1 MAARCACMPSSALRR
16 AYLPCCVPWTLC
28 YAASWKSCKTC
39 TVKLPKNACNPSLNG
54 LYILI
59 GKLLCKG
66 AAMAQKRKLRI
77 TPKFIVLL
85 TVLCVVF
92 ACALYLSQEQKLKE
106 IAEKEAAL
114 QQEYQALQNEE
125 QRLEYMIE
133 YAKSEEY
140 LIQYAREK
148 LGFVLPDDVKFDI
161 ED

>member
-1 MAARCACMPSSALRR
+1 
-16 AYLPCCVPWTLC
+16 
-28 YAASWKSCKTC
+28 
-39 TVKLPKNACNPSLNG
+39 
-54 LYILI
+54 
-59 GKLLCKG
+59 
-66 AAMAQKRKLRI
+66 MAQKRKLRI

-85 TVLCVVF
+85 TVLCVAF
-92 ACALYLSQEQKLKE
+92 ACAPYLSQEQKLKE

>member
-1 MAARCACMPSSALRR
+1 
-16 AYLPCCVPWTLC
+16 
-28 YAASWKSCKTC
+28 
-39 TVKLPKNACNPSLNG
+39 
-54 LYILI
+54 
-59 GKLLCKG
+59 
-66 AAMAQKRKLRI
+66 MAQKRKLRI

-85 TVLCVVF
+85 TVLCVAC

>member
-1 MAARCACMPSSALRR
+1 
-16 AYLPCCVPWTLC
+16 
-28 YAASWKSCKTC
+28 
-39 TVKLPKNACNPSLNG
+39 
-54 LYILI
+54 
-59 GKLLCKG
+59 
-66 AAMAQKRKLRI
+66 MAQKRKFRI

-92 ACALYLSQEQKLKE
+92 AYALYLSQEQKLKE

-114 QQEYQALQNEE
+114 RQEYQALQNEE